1 MTVVVIMAGG
11 LGKRMNSE
19 LPKVLHDVSG
29 LPMLVRVIQTALML
43 SPTKIYIVVG
53 KYSQIIKEYLIKY
66 EIMDSVEFIFQEQ
79 ALGTGHAIQCCYP
92 YLYES
97 LSINQDKK
105 VLILSGDVPLIQPDL
120 LRGLL
125 DSCDENCIASIMT
138 TQMSKPHGYG
148 RIIQED
154 GVFKKIA
161 EEKDCNDLERN
172 CKIVN
177 AGIYVFDVEYLCEY
191 IFKLDTNNAQKEYY
205 LTDIFEII
213 LHNEPNKSIN
223 THQVPYERQYELEGV
238 NTKEQLDKMNNLL
251 NMLK

>member
-1 MTVVVIMAGG
+1 MTVIVIMAGG

-29 LPMLVRVIQTALML
+29 LPMLVRVIQTALKL
-43 SPTKIYIVVG
+43 YPTKIYIVVG
-53 KYSQIIKEYLIKY
+53 KYIQLIKEYLIKY
-66 EIMDSVEFIFQEQ
+66 DVMESVEFILQEQ

-92 YLYES
+92 YLND
-97 LSINQDKK
+97 SISFNQDKK

-125 DSCDENCIASIMT
+125 DSCNESCVASIMT
-138 TQMSKPHGYG
+138 TQMSKPYGYG
-148 RIIQED
+148 RIIQEN
-154 GVFKKIA
+154 GVFKKIV
-161 EEKDCNDLERN
+161 EEKDCTHVERN

-177 AGIYVFDVEYLCEY
+177 AGIYAFQVEYLCEY
-191 IFKLDTNNAQKEYY
+191 IFSLETNNAQKEYY

-213 LHNEPNKSIN
+213 SRVEPDKIIN
-223 THQVPYERQYELEGV
+223 THEIPYERQYELEGV
-238 NTKEQLDKMNNLL
+238 NTKEQLNKMNNLL